1 MPIKSISRR
10 RGVGCPH
17 RPVKLRKLQSWGD
30 HSVTLSPSRQG
41 RAQERMRSHVYKF
54 KVLELE
60 CANRHIY
67 IYIYV
72 YIYMSTIPVLNYSKL
87 LVSYLDTVI
96 TWMPKFWMQIYNIEF
111 SKSCINGFFFV
122 CVKKLKTS
130 GQSTLARMVFIH
142 GRWRTYRS
150 SMHYHHLLL
159 KTKLPFCNERR
170 PKEQPLYG

>member
-1 MPIKSISRR
+1 MERPLNVVTSYTTMPIKSISRR

-67 IYIYV
+67 IYMYIYIYV
-72 YIYMSTIPVLNYSKL
+72 N
-87 LVSYLDTVI
+87 
-96 TWMPKFWMQIYNIEF
+96 N
-111 SKSCINGFFFV
+111 
-122 CVKKLKTS
+122 
-130 GQSTLARMVFIH
+130 
-142 GRWRTYRS
+142 S
-150 SMHYHHLLL
+150 SSQLL
-159 KTKLPFCNERR
+159 KIISFLFGYCNHLNAEI
-170 PKEQPLYG
+170 LNANL